1 MESLLAMAPAPN
13 GGGGSSLV
21 STIIMF
27 GAIFLI
33 FYFMI
38 IRPQQKRAKER
49 EKLLSNM
56 QKGDKVVTSGGLH
69 GTIVHIEEKTVMLQV
84 SDNVKLKYERS
95 AIATILPSGNK
106 DSN

>member
-1 MESLLAMAPAPN
+1 LEALLAMAPPSN
-13 GGGGSSLV
+13 GGGGSGSLV

-49 EKLLSNM
+49 DKLLANIE
-56 QKGDKVVTSGGLH
+56 KGDKIITSGGIH
-69 GTIVHIEEKTVMLQV
+69 GTIAGIEEKTVLIQI
-84 SDNVKLKYERS
+84 SDNVKLKFERS
-95 AIATILPSGNK
+95 AISSVVSKK
-106 DSN
+106 DNT